1 MKAYPVEL
9 QKKTAYE
16 RLKEYL
22 AEAES
27 ASPAWN
33 ASGKFT
39 EWDRSVQTALRRML
53 GEDSDHLKAFRDVVY
68 VPLAFTNS
76 TPDSVFDKWFMD
88 GLESARAILRAAI
101 QEFEDYELA
110 PDSKGI
116 SFSRKVTAPS
126 LPSPIGF
133 SDRDLM
139 LQAIALARKCKSEPG
154 KISPKVGAVIAR
166 DGQVIGEAYRGEI
179 VAGEHA
185 EFTLLEKKLA
195 GETLAGA
202 TLYVT
207 LEPCTLRNDPKIACA
222 ERIIDRRIKKVFIG
236 VLDPNKKI
244 RGSGQ
249 LRLRDA
255 GVQTV
260 LFDPDLMEIIEELNR
275 EFSRQHRPNLQF
287 DRTTAETTVP
297 PQNVVY
303 PERAKEAESILEDA
317 IQRET
322 ELPKRDELISLLKNL
337 QLVKLRIV
345 EQNSLRSL
353 EVLLPHL
360 LRKIEKKLDI
370 SPT

>member
-1 MKAYPVEL
+1 MEL

-133 SDRDLM
+133 SDRTSC
-139 LQAIALARKCKSEPG
+139 CK
-154 KISPKVGAVIAR
+154 
-166 DGQVIGEAYRGEI
+166 
-179 VAGEHA
+179 
-185 EFTLLEKKLA
+185 
-195 GETLAGA
+195 
-202 TLYVT
+202 
-207 LEPCTLRNDPKIACA
+207 
-222 ERIIDRRIKKVFIG
+222 
-236 VLDPNKKI
+236 
-244 RGSGQ
+244 Q
-249 LRLRDA
+249 LRLRESVKA
-255 GVQTV
+255 
-260 LFDPDLMEIIEELNR
+260 NR
-275 EFSRQHRPNLQF
+275 ARS
-287 DRTTAETTVP
+287 P
-297 PQNVVY
+297 PKWE
-303 PERAKEAESILEDA
+303 P
-317 IQRET
+317 
-322 ELPKRDELISLLKNL
+322 
-337 QLVKLRIV
+337 
-345 EQNSLRSL
+345 
-353 EVLLPHL
+353 
-360 LRKIEKKLDI
+360 
-370 SPT
+370 